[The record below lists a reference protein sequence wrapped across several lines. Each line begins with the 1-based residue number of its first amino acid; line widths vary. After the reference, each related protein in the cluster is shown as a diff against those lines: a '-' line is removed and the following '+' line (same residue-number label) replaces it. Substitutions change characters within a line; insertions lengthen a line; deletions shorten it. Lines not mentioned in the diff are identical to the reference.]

1 MATANFFNANCTRYF
16 VLGMNKYYTKEDVEA
31 NEMAPELVGEFDEV
45 QTEFD
50 YQTEKE
56 NIVSELQ
63 KKGWEDFD
71 GYEGEAQVIA
81 YKNKTLVYGGCEIS
95 LEIKALVRSGY
106 YEGACM
112 DLSGKVTIDSAGDY
126 WTGSPEYDMFDDG
139 EFSEISV
146 VDDNWTGNPG
156 LDHIQ
161 AKNIIN
167 KLNSIIEDLKIEAE
181 YAFSRGCEREMFQA
195 YHCSNGEAG
204 YFNIQKKLYQE
215 MDEENQGKAA

>member
-1 MATANFFNANCTRYF
+1 MATGNFFNANCTRYF

-81 YKNKTLVYGGCEIS
+81 YKKKTLVYGGCEIS

-112 DLSGKVTIDSAGDY
+112 DLSGKVIIDSAGDY

-156 LDHIQ
+156 LDHLQ

-195 YHCSNGEAG
+195 YHCSNGETG

-215 MDEENQGKAA
+215 MDEENQDKAA

>member
-1 MATANFFNANCTRYF
+1 MATCNFYNANCSRYF

-112 DLSGKVTIDSAGDY
+112 DLSGKVTIVSAGDY

-146 VDDNWTGNPG
+146 VDDNWTGNAG
-156 LDHIQ
+156 LNHLQ
-161 AKNIIN
+161 AKNIIK
-167 KLNSIIEDLKIEAE
+167 KLNAIIEDLRNEAE
-181 YAFSRGCEREMFQA
+181 YVFSCNCSEELAVA
-195 YHCSNGEAG
+195 YHCSNGETG
-204 YFNIQKKLYQE
+204 YNRIEKRLYQE
-215 MDEENQGKAA
+215 VDETKPTKAA

>member
-1 MATANFFNANCTRYF
+1 MATCNFYNANCSRYF

-31 NEMAPELVGEFDEV
+31 NEMDPELVGEFDEV

-63 KKGWEDFD
+63 KKGWEDFE

-81 YKNKTLVYGGCEIS
+81 YKNKTLVYGGCGIS

-126 WTGSPEYDMFDDG
+126 WTGSPEYDLFDDFD
-139 EFSEISV
+139 ESYVI
-146 VDDNWTGNPG
+146 DDNWTGNAG
-156 LDHIQ
+156 LDHLQ
-161 AKNIIN
+161 AKNIIK

-204 YFNIQKKLYQE
+204 YFNIQKKLYKE

>member
-1 MATANFFNANCTRYF
+1 M
-16 VLGMNKYYTKEDVEA
+16 
-31 NEMAPELVGEFDEV
+31 
-45 QTEFD
+45 
-50 YQTEKE
+50 
-56 NIVSELQ
+56 
-63 KKGWEDFD
+63 
-71 GYEGEAQVIA
+71 
-81 YKNKTLVYGGCEIS
+81 
-95 LEIKALVRSGY
+95 RSGY

-146 VDDNWTGNPG
+146 VDDDWTGNPG
-156 LDHIQ
+156 LDHLQ

-204 YFNIQKKLYQE
+204 YFNIQKKLYKE

>member
-31 NEMAPELVGEFDEV
+31 NEMAPELVGEFNEV

-71 GYEGEAQVIA
+71 GYEGDAQVIA

-112 DLSGKVTIDSAGDY
+112 DLSGKVIIDSAGDY

-156 LDHIQ
+156 LDHLQ

-215 MDEENQGKAA
+215 MDEENQDKAA